1 MSAVTLPVIEIKYK
15 QKRKSFSRLNEL
27 IDKYVGFLSWIIR
40 DYKCFFLKAPII
52 YKEVTGSK
60 QLYVKMEV

>member
-15 QKRKSFSRLNEL
+15 QKRKSFLQLNEL

-40 DYKCFFLKAPII
+40 DYKCVFFKSTNYLQR
-52 YKEVTGSK
+52 SHWF
-60 QLYVKMEV
+60 